1 MPSETILVPW
11 RWGTSMGSK
20 PDLAV
25 ANLGNGISVLL
36 GDGDGTFQ
44 AAVSYVAG
52 SIPSSVAVGLQ
63 WGRQSRSGGG
73 ELWRQQRNDTSQHH
87 CPGSAKGATST
98 TLTSSLNPSNV
109 GHSEAIHD
117 EISPSI
123 VPISQGLGWAIDL
136 EIAGH
141 NADLRGVPGTGERA
155 NHRVRD
161 VQRAR
166 YASRH
171 RFLHSAEPDIHLL
184 SQTPKSLH
192 RRWSLCSLP
201 VPKQFVENLGRVISF
216 AQSAIG
222 RTWQSAHFVHPVS
235 FGGIYAAAVLRSSA
249 GVKSLCC
256 RSTASR
262 YATIFRA
269 TASVARLPFP
279 FCLSLS

>member
-1 MPSETILVPW
+1 
-11 RWGTSMGSK
+11 MGSKPDLAVANVGSGISVLLGNGDGIFQAAMNYAAGSGSVSVAVGDLNGDSK

-123 VPISQGLGWAIDL
+123 VPISVRPAK
-136 EIAGH
+136 AGM
-141 NADLRGVPGTGERA
+141 NSG
-155 NHRVRD
+155 
-161 VQRAR
+161 
-166 YASRH
+166 
-171 RFLHSAEPDIHLL
+171 
-184 SQTPKSLH
+184 
-192 RRWSLCSLP
+192 
-201 VPKQFVENLGRVISF
+201 
-216 AQSAIG
+216 
-222 RTWQSAHFVHPVS
+222 
-235 FGGIYAAAVLRSSA
+235 
-249 GVKSLCC
+249 
-256 RSTASR
+256 
-262 YATIFRA
+262 
-269 TASVARLPFP
+269 
-279 FCLSLS
+279 